1 MKYAVFNDD
10 LSLQTCLIEG
20 VHPIPAS
27 ALKIDDSLFIRLIQE
42 TDGVWRL
49 VDGEVVKQA
58 LPAAVPDYAQL
69 VADERF
75 RREATGVTVAGL
87 QIETTRESAGLVY
100 GAGLSALLDPDYRC
114 NFKTLTGFVEIGAA
128 QIIEIAKAVRT
139 HVQACFD
146 RELALL
152 RAIEAGEYRD
162 DMLSEGWPNSLLPEP
177 VEVQ

>member
-1 MKYAVFNDD
+1 MWYRV
-10 LSLQTCLIEG
+10 T
-20 VHPIPAS
+20 
-27 ALKIDDSLFIRLIQE
+27 QE
-42 TDGVWRL
+42 VDGMWRL
-49 VDGEVVKQA
+49 VGGELVKQPFPEV
-58 LPAAVPDYAQL
+58 LPDYAQL

-162 DMLSEGWPNSLLPEP
+162 DMLSEGWPNSSLPEP
-177 VEVQ
+177 VELQ